1 MEGSCLDCQCTS
13 IMHMQKAAM
22 GSPPYDKAVA
32 PGTKDYNMI
41 QSAGAAGLDL
51 PNCTRVVADHNRIR
65 TFYADSIC
73 HTDLNRPECNF
84 DGGDCACQDQA
95 TCGDYNFHSNLQL
108 ASKQKKLSCLISHN
122 AAANQLP
129 AAPIV

>member
-1 MEGSCLDCQCTS
+1 MDCQCTS

-22 GSPPYDKAVA
+22 GSPYDKAVA

-95 TCGDYNFHSNLQL
+95 TCGDYNFYSNLQL
-108 ASKQKKLSCLISHN
+108 AKQAKKLSCLISHN
-122 AAANQLP
+122 AFKPASGWSAGRIAN
-129 AAPIV
+129 